1 MRLCVKPGVMPS
13 QESCHGENVVR
24 SESEVMADLWMPSVG
39 VRVAISVVHEVAG
52 SIVWRYGGPY
62 DVGICMLICRV
73 THVYTFVL

>member
-1 MRLCVKPGVMPS
+1 
-13 QESCHGENVVR
+13 
-24 SESEVMADLWMPSVG
+24 MADLWMPSVG
-39 VRVAISVVHEVAG
+39 VRVDISVVHEVAG